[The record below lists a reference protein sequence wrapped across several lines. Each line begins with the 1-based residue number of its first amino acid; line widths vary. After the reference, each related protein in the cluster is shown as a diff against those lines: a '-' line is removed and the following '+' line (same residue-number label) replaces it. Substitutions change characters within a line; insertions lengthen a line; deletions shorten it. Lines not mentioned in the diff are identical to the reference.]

1 MFRMTSPTYRT
12 CRLRAV
18 RTSGHRCEAVRGGGT
33 VPDARG
39 MVGRGGRR
47 GARLSPRPCDPTGG
61 GSENRKPVP
70 AGLLLAGPAPA
81 RACLWSPLLKRTLL
95 ALPHEGCADAHSS
108 SPGWAGTAKSKAAK
122 EDMRKEDARRH
133 VHSSESAL
141 ISLHPTQ
148 LPQRAACA
156 RGLTSVD
163 LSRRAG
169 GLPVTILTSQTTHL
183 TCLSRRHESR
193 DSNVLPPSHTHA
205 LTSDHCKLCPS
216 AWRAHSPGTIEA
228 QESSRKSHK

>member
-1 MFRMTSPTYRT
+1 MGRQVTS
-12 CRLRAV
+12 
-18 RTSGHRCEAVRGGGT
+18 
-33 VPDARG
+33 
-39 MVGRGGRR
+39 
-47 GARLSPRPCDPTGG
+47 
-61 GSENRKPVP
+61 
-70 AGLLLAGPAPA
+70 
-81 RACLWSPLLKRTLL
+81 
-95 ALPHEGCADAHSS
+95 
-108 SPGWAGTAKSKAAK
+108 GTAKSKAAK

-216 AWRAHSPGTIEA
+216 AWRAHSPGIRCMVGERVTLARAPGELC
-228 QESSRKSHK
+228 QLVDCSRSFSRTGMSCPAIHMRGWSRATGQSHRFGPWPGSRT

>member
-1 MFRMTSPTYRT
+1 VKTAY
-12 CRLRAV
+12 
-18 RTSGHRCEAVRGGGT
+18 
-33 VPDARG
+33 
-39 MVGRGGRR
+39 
-47 GARLSPRPCDPTGG
+47 
-61 GSENRKPVP
+61 RKPVP

-95 ALPHEGCADAHSS
+95 AWPHEGCADRTAAARDADRGRQVTS
-108 SPGWAGTAKSKAAK
+108 GTAKSKAAK